1 MLPYRG
7 IKVRELSRF
16 VVEKIYF
23 LIFGV
28 MLLAILYGIKTSVS
42 QFSQLFP
49 EGLYKYA
56 AIIFL
61 SGIICVWMLMMF
73 KPTVALFLL
82 LALLPLGARLSE
94 YFSLEIGDIV
104 VTADVIAI
112 WISALI
118 SIGVHGFRRD
128 RLLTYYWLFIAL
140 VIFSSLVN
148 LDSLAP
154 TIILF
159 GIVTPLIVYGLFVSV
174 VRDMQGIKL
183 MVNALGF
190 VIVFCSLFA
199 FMQPFINDN
208 IADYFYLRLPSVFYS
223 PVIFANVIILLW
235 PFTLIYEPL
244 GSGGLP
250 KLTFAFRVIGVAVSL
265 VALLL
270 TGSRGGVAVC
280 GLQIFWLLGK
290 FRGSNQHYARRV
302 RYAAY
307 IMIFGILIIGF
318 LNADFLL
325 DTVLRRFAQTDFLEQ
340 GSSANERMLGAL
352 GGLELGFSNPIFG
365 VGLGGFKDAYLSTS
379 SASAGELELES
390 AHNFILNLFAEV
402 GTLGVAL
409 WLFIIASAIRRL
421 GIAKDW
427 LYSRHEPALY
437 IVVKSSFIGYT
448 ATQFLF
454 YGEFLHKNVGLPMIL
469 YFVVFGLVS
478 SLYFMQRD
486 EDRSI
491 RA

>member
-1 MLPYRG
+1 M
-7 IKVRELSRF
+7 RELSRF
-16 VVEKIYF
+16 VEEKFTF
-23 LIFGV
+23 LIYGV
-28 MLLAILYGIKTSVS
+28 MLLAIFYGIKTSVS

-56 AIIFL
+56 AITFI

-73 KPTVALFLL
+73 KPNVALFLL
-82 LALLPLGARLSE
+82 LALLPLGVRLSE

-112 WISALI
+112 WVSVII
-118 SIGVHGFRRD
+118 SISVHRLRRD
-128 RLLTYYWLFIAL
+128 SLSIYFGSFVAF
-140 VIFSSLVN
+140 VVVSSLVN

-183 MVNALGF
+183 IVNALGF
-190 VIVFCSLFA
+190 VVVFCSLFA
-199 FMQPFINDN
+199 LVQPFINDN

-235 PFTLIYEPL
+235 PFTLISEPF
-244 GSGGLP
+244 GSTRLP
-250 KLTFAFRVIGVAVSL
+250 KTTFVVRVIGVAMSF

-270 TGSRGGVAVC
+270 TGSRGALVVC
-280 GLQIFWLLGK
+280 GVQVLWLLRK
-290 FRGSNQHYARRV
+290 LRVDNQHCTSRT
-302 RYAAY
+302 RYASY
-307 IMIFGILIIGF
+307 LMIFGILIIGF

-325 DTVLRRFAQTDFLEQ
+325 DTVLRRFAQTDFAEQ
-340 GSSANERMLGAL
+340 GSSANERILGAL
-352 GGLELGFSNPIFG
+352 GGLELGFSNPLFG
-365 VGLGGFKDAYLSTS
+365 VGLGNYRYAYLGTS
-379 SASAGELELES
+379 SAATGALELES

-402 GTLGVAL
+402 GLFGVAL
-409 WLFIIASAIRRL
+409 WLLIIANFLRRL
-421 GIAKDW
+421 NVAKNW
-427 LYSRHEPALY
+427 LYTNNESSLY
-437 IVVKSSFIGYT
+437 IVVKCSLWGYT

-454 YGEFLHKNVGLPMIL
+454 YGEFLHKNVGLPMVL

-486 EDRSI
+486 GDRSI

>member
-16 VVEKIYF
+16 VDEKIYF

-56 AIIFL
+56 AITFL

-82 LALLPLGARLSE
+82 FALLPLGARLSE

-104 VTADVIAI
+104 ITADVIAI
-112 WISALI
+112 WISVIILI
-118 SIGVHGFRRD
+118 CTHRLRRD
-128 RLLTYYWLFIAL
+128 TLSIYFCSFVAFA
-140 VIFSSLVN
+140 VVSSIVN

-154 TIILF
+154 TLILC

-199 FMQPFINDN
+199 FVQPFINDN

-244 GSGGLP
+244 GSGRLP
-250 KLTFAFRVIGVAVSL
+250 KLTFAFRVIGVTISL

-270 TGSRGGVAVC
+270 TGSRGALVVSGV
-280 GLQIFWLLGK
+280 QILWLLRK
-290 FRGSNQHYARRV
+290 FRVDNQHYVRCT
-302 RYAAY
+302 RYASY
-307 IMIFGILIIGF
+307 LMIFGILIIGF

-352 GGLELGFSNPIFG
+352 GGLELGFSNPFFG
-365 VGLGGFKDAYLSTS
+365 VGLGNFKYAYFGTS
-379 SASAGELELES
+379 SATAGALELES

-402 GTLGVAL
+402 GLFGVAL
-409 WLFIIASAIRRL
+409 WLLIIANFLRRL
-421 GIAKDW
+421 NAAKNW
-427 LYSRHEPALY
+427 LYAKNESSLY
-437 IVVKSSFIGYT
+437 IVVKCSLLGYT

-454 YGEFLHKNVGLPMIL
+454 YGEFLHKNVGLPMVL

-486 EDRSI
+486 GDRSI